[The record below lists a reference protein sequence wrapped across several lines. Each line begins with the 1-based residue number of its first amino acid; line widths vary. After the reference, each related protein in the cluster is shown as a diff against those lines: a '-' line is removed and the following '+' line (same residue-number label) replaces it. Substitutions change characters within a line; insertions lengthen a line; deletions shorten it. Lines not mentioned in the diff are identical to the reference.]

1 TAKLGRLDDWT
12 SARRRAMEIYRRTLN
27 HELVR
32 FVEIE
37 PHVSSSYHQNVVLI
51 SERDAVQEQL
61 RRDGVRT
68 GIHYPVP
75 CHLQAPYR
83 RFAQGPLAVA
93 EETAG
98 QLLSLPLFP
107 HITESEIEYVGGGI
121 HRFLEQL
128 ASRGRR
134 RSYG

>member
-1 TAKLGRLDDWT
+1 
-12 SARRRAMEIYRRTLN
+12 
-27 HELVR
+27 
-32 FVEIE
+32 
-37 PHVSSSYHQNVVLI
+37 VLI

-75 CHLQAPYR
+75 CHLQPPYR
-83 RFAQGPLAVA
+83 RYARGPLAIA

-107 HITESEIEYVGGGI
+107 HITERQIKYVCDCI
-121 HRFLEQL
+121 HKCLDQL
-128 ASRGRR
+128 AGHSRGRR